1 MNNVPTVDIL
11 KQSDLRVDLAGIS
24 LKNPIMTA
32 SGTFGYGEEYNS
44 LFDVRELGAIVVKAV
59 TSKPRP
65 GNPPPRIVE
74 SAAGMLSSCGLQN
87 VGVDRFII
95 DKMPFLRSL
104 GIPVIVNVA
113 GQSVEDFVSLAA
125 NLSSTE
131 GINALELN
139 VSCPNVKDGG
149 MIFGQ
154 DPEMVRQ
161 VVKEVKGVSKVPVIC
176 KLSPNVTDIK
186 KIAAAAEEG
195 GADAVSLINALLGL
209 AIDVKTRRPKLGNV
223 TGGLTGPAIKPVALR
238 MVWEVARVV
247 SVPVIGIGG
256 ITNATDA
263 LEFIIAGATAIQV
276 GTANFFRPKATIE
289 IIEGIID
296 YLNRNGYS
304 DINQLRGSV
313 ILPS

>member
-1 MNNVPTVDIL
+1 M
-11 KQSDLRVDLAGIS
+11 
-24 LKNPIMTA
+24 
-32 SGTFGYGEEYNS
+32 
-44 LFDVRELGAIVVKAV
+44 
-59 TSKPRP
+59 
-65 GNPPPRIVE
+65 
-74 SAAGMLSSCGLQN
+74 
-87 VGVDRFII
+87 
-95 DKMPFLRSL
+95 
-104 GIPVIVNVA
+104 
-113 GQSVEDFVSLAA
+113 
-125 NLSSTE
+125 
-131 GINALELN
+131 
-139 VSCPNVKDGG
+139 
-149 MIFGQ
+149 
-154 DPEMVRQ
+154 
-161 VVKEVKGVSKVPVIC
+161 IC
-176 KLSPNVTDIK
+176 KLSPNVTDNK